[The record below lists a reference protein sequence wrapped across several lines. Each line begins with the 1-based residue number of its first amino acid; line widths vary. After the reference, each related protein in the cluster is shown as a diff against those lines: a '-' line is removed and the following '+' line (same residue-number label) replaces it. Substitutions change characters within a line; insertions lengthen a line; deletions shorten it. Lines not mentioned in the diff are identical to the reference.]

1 MTQEQL
7 EGSRMFLF
15 WRTGMVGYLSLAFT
29 FLGMGFLM
37 MGAGKGCAETN
48 PPETLEPVPHSFS
61 VYALSRGKGVPEQA
75 REVLVQSRT
84 LLKAAQERG
93 EVLRMVEQR
102 IGIEGETRI
111 CAQFSNVEKALT
123 MMDQIK
129 KIGQGV
135 DLVNVKA
142 EPCPP

>member
-1 MTQEQL
+1 MRRTYIIVMEYL
-7 EGSRMFLF
+7 LLNISCFMKGTDNDAGTIGRFTNVSFL
-15 WRTGMVGYLSLAFT
+15 
-29 FLGMGFLM
+29 
-37 MGAGKGCAETN
+37 ETN